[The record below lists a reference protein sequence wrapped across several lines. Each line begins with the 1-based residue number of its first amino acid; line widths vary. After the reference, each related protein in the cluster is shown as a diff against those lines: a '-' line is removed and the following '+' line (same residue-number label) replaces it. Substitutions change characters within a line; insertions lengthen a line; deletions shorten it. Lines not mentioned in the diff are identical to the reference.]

1 MIVSPTELAD
11 AILSLCATRGAGKSL
26 CPSEVA
32 RALVGNDEK
41 QWRLLMHPIRE
52 AALALAREGRI
63 TILRKG
69 RPVDPATMPK
79 GVIRLRIRG

>member
-1 MIVSPTELAD
+1 MPTVTFANP
-11 AILSLCATRGAGKSL
+11 AGMPPPAARDSMAA
-26 CPSEVA
+26 EVA
-32 RALVGNDEK
+32 RALAGNDEK

-69 RPVDPATMPK
+69 KPFDPATVPK
-79 GVIRLRIRG
+79 GVIRLSARG

>member
-1 MIVSPTELAD
+1 MMPDRSALTA
-11 AILSLCATRGAGKSL
+11 AILSLCEARGAEKSI

-32 RALVGNDEK
+32 RALAGQDEK

-69 RPVDPATMPK
+69 RPVDPAAMPK
-79 GVIRLRIRG
+79 GVIRLRIGP